1 MRAPPIPSPLE
12 RVLPIV
18 SPAPVR
24 SVRPLTRP
32 FDRLRATLSPSTGS
46 GQASRGE
53 GKKRAPLPLGEGLG

>member
-1 MRAPPIPSPLE
+1 MRAPLIPSPLE

-18 SPAPVR
+18 SPAPRR

-53 GKKRAPLPLGEGLG
+53 GKTRAPLPLGEGLG